1 MAAPDLGSTLECW
14 APWVFGV
21 GGSRHPHT
29 QVLASESGIQTSRCY
44 LDFLIFLESGHMAFA
59 IKKKDI
65 WKP

>member
-14 APWVFGV
+14 VPWVSGV

-29 QVLASESGIQTSRCY
+29 RVLASESGIQTSRCC
-44 LDFLIFLESGHMAFA
+44 LDFLIFLEGGHMAFA
-59 IKKKDI
+59 IKKKDT